1 MDKAK
6 RILAQRY
13 RKFEQETS
21 LMLWVLWN
29 TEEYDPFEVNL
40 VNNSIVNDYFDNPQV
55 KRHLT
60 TVNGTNNNI
69 NGLDVRTAAKN
80 YIAHFKL
87 VHEVKPI
94 ALS

>member
-1 MDKAK
+1 MNKEQK
-6 RILAQRY
+6 KLAERY
-13 RKFEQETS
+13 KQFEAETS

-55 KRHLT
+55 KEHLT
-60 TVNGTNNNI
+60 VVDGICHNKNGV
-69 NGLDVRTAAKN
+69 DVRIVAKN
-80 YIAHFKL
+80 YVAHFKL
-87 VHEVKPI
+87 VHEVKPK